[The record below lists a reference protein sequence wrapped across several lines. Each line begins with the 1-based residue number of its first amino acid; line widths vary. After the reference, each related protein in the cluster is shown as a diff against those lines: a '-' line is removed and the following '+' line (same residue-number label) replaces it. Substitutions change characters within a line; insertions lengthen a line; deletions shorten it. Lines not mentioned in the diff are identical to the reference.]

1 MHWILSQASPLII
14 YTSGELKIAEVASR
28 FTNVQ
33 QFQSLVESV
42 GFKHKSTVC
51 APYTSFHISL

>member
-1 MHWILSQASPLII
+1 MHCNLSQTSPLTI

-33 QFQSLVESV
+33 QFQSLVESF

-51 APYTSFHISL
+51 DSYSSIHISL